1 MREDDGRKLDQQ
13 TLEAIRLRAV
23 EQVARGVPAARVGAG
38 LAALGLHR
46 RTIYTWLATER
57 TEGRQALRA
66 KPVPGRAGKL
76 SDAQLGELAGL
87 IAETDPRDHGFAVA
101 LWTRDVVRQLI
112 EAPFGVALWT
122 RDVVRQ
128 LIESRFGV
136 ALTVA
141 SVGRTLHDLG
151 FSAQRPLYRAEQ
163 ADPVAVARWKEI
175 EYPTIAAAATAAGGT
190 VFFVDEAGV
199 RSDYHAGTTWAPVG
213 QTPAVRATGAR
224 FGLNLISAISAQ
236 GALRF
241 SVLAD
246 TLTAAGFINFLQ
258 RLLHDA
264 QRTSAGPV
272 FCIVD
277 NHPVHRAKAVDR
289 YVDSTDTALRLYRL
303 PAYSPQLNPDEW
315 VWKNVKHDGVAPAA
329 PNGPEQMKSVV
340 TSRLRRLQRLPQI
353 VRGFFGDPE
362 LAYIAAVA

>member
-1 MREDDGRKLDQQ
+1 MREDDGRKLDHQ
-13 TLEAIRLRAV
+13 TLEALRLRAV
-23 EQVARGVPAARVGAG
+23 EQVARGVPAAEVGAG

-66 KPVPGRAGKL
+66 KPVPGRARKL

-112 EAPFGVALWT
+112 EA
-122 RDVVRQ
+122 
-128 LIESRFGV
+128 RFGV

-141 SVGRTLHDLG
+141 SVGRTLHALG
-151 FSAQRPLYRAEQ
+151 F
-163 ADPVAVARWKEI
+163 
-175 EYPTIAAAATAAGGT
+175 
-190 VFFVDEAGV
+190 
-199 RSDYHAGTTWAPVG
+199 
-213 QTPAVRATGAR
+213 
-224 FGLNLISAISAQ
+224 SAQ
-236 GALRF
+236 GALRC

-246 TLTAAGFINFLQ
+246 TLTAAGFINFLK

-277 NHPVHRAKAVDR
+277 NHPAHRAKAVDR
-289 YVDSTDTALRLYRL
+289 YVDSTDGALRLYRL
-303 PAYSPQLNPDEW
+303 PTYSPQLNPDEW
-315 VWKNVKHDGVAPAA
+315 VWKNVKADGVAPAA
-329 PNGPEQMKSVV
+329 PKGPEQMTAVV
-340 TSRLRRLQRLPQI
+340 TARLRRLQRLPQI

-362 LAYIAAVA
+362 LAYIA

>member
-1 MREDDGRKLDQQ
+1 MREDDGRKLDHQ
-13 TLEAIRLRAV
+13 TLEALRLRAV
-23 EQVARGVPAARVGAG
+23 EQVARGVPAAQVGAG

-57 TEGRQALRA
+57 AEGREALRA
-66 KPVPGRAGKL
+66 RPVPGRPRKL
-76 SDAQLGELAGL
+76 AEEQLGELTGL
-87 IAETDPRDHGFAVA
+87 IAESDPRDHGFAVA
-101 LWTRDVVRQLI
+101 LWTREVVRQLI
-112 EAPFGVALWT
+112 EV
-122 RDVVRQ
+122 
-128 LIESRFGV
+128 RFGV
-136 ALTVA
+136 RLTVA

-163 ADPVAVARWKEI
+163 ADPVAVARWRET
-175 EYPTIAAAATAAGGT
+175 EYPTIAAAAKAAGGT

-199 RSDYHAGTTWAPVG
+199 RSDYHAGTTWAPVA

-224 FGLNLISAISAQ
+224 FGLNMISAISAQ

-241 SVLAD
+241 SVLTG
-246 TLTAAGFINFLQ
+246 TLTAAGFIAFLK

-264 QRTSAGPV
+264 EHNGSDPV

-277 NHPVHRAKAVDR
+277 NHPAHRAKAVDR
-289 YVDSTDTALRLYRL
+289 FVDSTDGALRLYRL

-329 PNGPEQMKSVV
+329 PKGPEQLKAVV
-340 TSRLRRLQRLPQI
+340 TARLRRLQRLPQI

>member
-1 MREDDGRKLDQQ
+1 MREDDGRKLDHQ
-13 TLEAIRLRAV
+13 TLEALRLRAT
-23 EQVARGVPAARVGAG
+23 EQVARGVPAAEVGAG

-46 RTIYTWLATER
+46 RTIYTWLAKER
-57 TEGRQALRA
+57 TEGREALRA
-66 KPVPGRAGKL
+66 KPVPGRRRKL
-76 SDAQLGELAGL
+76 SAAQLGELAAL
-87 IAETDPRDHGFAVA
+87 ITETDPRDHGFAVA
-101 LWTRDVVRQLI
+101 LWTREIVRQLI
-112 EAPFGVALWT
+112 AA
-122 RDVVRQ
+122 
-128 LIESRFGV
+128 RFGIV
-136 ALTVA
+136 LTVA

-163 ADPVAVARWKEI
+163 ADPVAVARWKETD
-175 EYPTIAAAATAAGGT
+175 YPTIAAQAKAAGGT

-199 RSDYHAGTTWAPVG
+199 RSDYHAGTTWAPVA
-213 QTPAVRATGAR
+213 QTPTVAVTGAR
-224 FGLNLISAISAQ
+224 FGLTMISAISAQ

-246 TLTAAGFINFLQ
+246 TLTAAGFIAFLK

-264 QRTSAGPV
+264 QRTGAGPV

-277 NHPVHRAKAVDR
+277 NHPAHRAKAVDR
-289 YVDSTDTALRLYRL
+289 FVDSTDGALRLHRL

-329 PNGPEQMKSVV
+329 PNGPDQMKAVV
-340 TSRLRRLQRLPQI
+340 TARLRRLQHLPHI

-362 LAYIAAVA
+362 LSYIAAVA